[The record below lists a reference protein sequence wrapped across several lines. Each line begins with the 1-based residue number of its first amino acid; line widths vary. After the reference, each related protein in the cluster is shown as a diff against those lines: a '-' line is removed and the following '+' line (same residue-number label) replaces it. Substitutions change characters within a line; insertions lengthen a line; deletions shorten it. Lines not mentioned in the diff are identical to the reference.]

1 MARGYSKRPPQL
13 WAYDDD
19 FDTIRAKFPRST
31 HEVTAKDGK
40 KLIYKCHVV
49 LAEANFYDGPG
60 VFANDST
67 REIMAQFLHDNDFP
81 HKTAPKTLKNK
92 PVGDPKYWN
101 IFDASSDKQIG
112 KTFTVYFPTL
122 EHLYNIVK
130 GTKELISKYSL
141 TGIDRAFFETK
152 GANLQYEYPVP
163 ETNNILYYTLERIDG
178 TVIGYADRRA
188 KMNEYFGEGPLD
200 FLFPKLNP
208 KGEAFW

>member
-60 VFANDST
+60 AFANDST

-92 PVGDPKYWN
+92 PVGDPEHFN
-101 IFDASSDKQIG
+101 IFDASSPQVG
-112 KTFTVYFPTL
+112 KAFTVYFPTV
-122 EHLYNIVK
+122 EHFYNIVK

-141 TGIDRAFFETK
+141 NGIDRGFFEMK

-163 ETNNILYYTLERIDG
+163 ETNNIIYYTLERIDG
-178 TVIGYADRRA
+178 TVIGYADRKD